1 MHSSQAEVA
10 ALLAAEKVL
19 SANIRWRAV
28 GHERY
33 RLEAKVLVPITGVL
47 LTLAGNKGKR
57 NFSFRVALRQLRDLQ
72 GYKTLQTP

>member
-1 MHSSQAEVA
+1 MRPNQAEVA

-57 NFSFRVALRQLRDLQ
+57 NFSFVLLYAN
-72 GYKTLQTP
+72 YAICKATKHY